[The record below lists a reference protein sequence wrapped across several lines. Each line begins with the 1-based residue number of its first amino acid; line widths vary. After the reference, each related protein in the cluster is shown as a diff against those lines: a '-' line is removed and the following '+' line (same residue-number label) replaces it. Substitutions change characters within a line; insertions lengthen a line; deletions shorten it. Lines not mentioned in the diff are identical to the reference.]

1 MGSLND
7 KVRKARR
14 GATNLEA
21 SITAG
26 ETVNRNAKTAGV
38 RLSMAE
44 ERAAKKVLQ
53 PRIKIDRSRTA
64 ARAVGIEKMQE
75 KKAAAKRMAAAVGNA
90 PASKKTTDKAS
101 AVSKAAK
108 AVKKA
113 MVDPTSSL
121 SKTTKS
127 KASKSLTGEK
137 AAEEM
142 RKRTSPRGVRKYEKG
157 ASKALDK
164 KYPGLYKKSK

>member
-1 MGSLND
+1 MASLND

-44 ERAAKKVLQ
+44 ERVAKKVLQ

-64 ARAVGIEKMQE
+64 ARAVGIEKMQT
-75 KKAAAKRMAAAVGNA
+75 KKAAAKRAAAAIGNS
-90 PASKKTTDKAS
+90 PAAKKTAKPKPVSPKAKPAMPKSKGPAVLAGEAAAKQLQKEISPKGMAS
-101 AVSKAAK
+101 AKAAQ
-108 AVKKA
+108 
-113 MVDPTSSL
+113 
-121 SKTTKS
+121 
-127 KASKSLTGEK
+127 
-137 AAEEM
+137 
-142 RKRTSPRGVRKYEKG
+142 
-157 ASKALDK
+157 SKALDK

>member
-14 GATNLEA
+14 AATNLEA
-21 SITAG
+21 NIAAG

-64 ARAVGIEKMQE
+64 ARAVGIEKRE
-75 KKAAAKRMAAAVGNA
+75 IKKAATKRMAAAIGNA
-90 PASKKTTDKAS
+90 PASKKTTAKAN
-101 AVSKAAK
+101 VVKKTAK
-108 AVKKA
+108 AVKKV
-113 MVDPTSSL
+113 MVDPTSAL
-121 SKTTKS
+121 SKAAKS
-127 KASKSLTGEK
+127 KK
-137 AAEEM
+137 A
-142 RKRTSPRGVRKYEKG
+142 G
-157 ASKALDK
+157 K
-164 KYPGLYKKSK
+164 K